1 MPPEDPFVQVR
12 VMRDY
17 GEAAF
22 SSGSVKL
29 RRGQS
34 HWLPRDEAHGL
45 IMDGVLECVGGG
57 ENSG

>member
-1 MPPEDPFVQVR
+1 
-12 VMRDY
+12 MRDY

-29 RRGQS
+29 SRGQS

-45 IMDGVLECVGGG
+45 IIEGVLECVGGV
-57 ENSG
+57 ENCGG